1 MLTIGSLARSAGSTV
16 QTIRHYEQVGLLK
29 PTRRTQGGQRRYDI
43 ADIDRLEFILH
54 SRQFGFSLAA
64 IRELLEL
71 SCRVRGSCE
80 SATIVAQQQL
90 DVLERNLSLLRN
102 QKRALEQMIVKC
114 PCDDVV
120 TCQVLAGLR
129 KYSGCPTSGQA
140 FGGQNSP

>member
-54 SRQFGFSLAA
+54 GRQFGFSLAA

-80 SATIVAQQQL
+80 SATIVAQRQL
-90 DVLERNLSLLRN
+90 DALERNLSLLLN
-102 QKRALEQMIVKC
+102 QKKVLEDMIVEC
-114 PCDDVV
+114 QCGNVAS
-120 TCQVLAGLR
+120 CQVLQGLR
-129 KYSGCPTSGQA
+129 EYTNFPSSDED
-140 FGGQNSP
+140 FGGHNNP